1 MIKHITIII
10 AFLMAFGTQVAA
22 DGKWNC
28 SEFDIPCSDVGFS
41 SDICDSDPNA
51 TLTGFILIPEVDD
64 QTCPTQCNVMNKIYD
79 NCFVD
84 KMKGTSKVATQS
96 VRRSC
101 ERIACNPTFFQ
112 KLRYK

>member
-1 MIKHITIII
+1 MKHLTVIL
-10 AFLMAFGTQVAA
+10 AFLMAFGTQAGA

-28 SEFDIPCSDVGFS
+28 SEFDGFTPIP
-41 SDICDSDPNA
+41 I
-51 TLTGFILIPEVDD
+51 VDD
-64 QTCPTQCNVMNKIYD
+64 QACPTQCNVMNKIYD

-84 KMKGTSKVATQS
+84 KLKGTSIVARQS

-101 ERIACNPTFFQ
+101 ERFACNPTFFQ